1 EVEVEPSENVD
12 APGFT
17 DSKKEVEVLEDIP
30 VDVKIDSDK
39 YVVSGVPE
47 EVEVSLEGPVSVLT
61 PVVRQKNFTTY
72 VDLTELSEDP
82 HTVEIQ
88 HENIPK
94 ELLAYIDSK
103 EIDIKIYEHETET
116 YDIQVQYIT

>member
-1 EVEVEPSENVD
+1 MYSY
-12 APGFT
+12 
-17 DSKKEVEVLEDIP
+17 
-30 VDVKIDSDK
+30 K

-47 EVEVSLEGPVSVLT
+47 ELEVSLEGPVIVLT

-72 VDLTELSEDP
+72 IDLTELSEGP

-94 ELLAYIDSK
+94 ELSAYIDPK
-103 EIDIKIYEHETET
+103 EIDIKIEEKATET
-116 YDIQVQYIT
+116 FDIQAELINEDLEIGRASCRERK

>member
-1 EVEVEPSENVD
+1 
-12 APGFT
+12 
-17 DSKKEVEVLEDIP
+17 
-30 VDVKIDSDK
+30 
-39 YVVSGVPE
+39 

-72 VDLTELSEDP
+72 VDLTELSEGP

-94 ELLAYIDSK
+94 ELSAYIDPK
-103 EIDIKIYEHETET
+103 EIDIKIEERATET
-116 YDIQVQYIT
+116 FDIKAELINEDLVPVGFEVVKTELNVEEVHVVGTKSYII

>member
-1 EVEVEPSENVD
+1 MKMDNRIQSKWLVCIVALACAILRYVFVTIEVEVEPSEDVY

-17 DSKKEVEVLEDIP
+17 DSKKEVEVLENIP

-61 PVVRQKNFTTY
+61 PVMRQKNF
-72 VDLTELSEDP
+72 
-82 HTVEIQ
+82 
-88 HENIPK
+88 
-94 ELLAYIDSK
+94 
-103 EIDIKIYEHETET
+103 
-116 YDIQVQYIT
+116 